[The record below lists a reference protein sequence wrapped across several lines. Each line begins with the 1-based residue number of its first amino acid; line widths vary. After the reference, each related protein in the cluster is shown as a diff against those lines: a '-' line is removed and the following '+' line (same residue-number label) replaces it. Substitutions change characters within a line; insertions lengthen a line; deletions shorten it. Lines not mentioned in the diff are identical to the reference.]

1 MVKPEILFLKQ
12 EHVVEAGLLDM
23 KQILQATEET
33 FKLLGEGEVKQP
45 TKIFMGMPNDEKW
58 ESYGMSMPAYIGG
71 NVNICGF
78 KWAAE
83 SVYNPTQKGMPYG
96 IDVVILSDPK
106 TMYPKAILDGTIT
119 TAMRTSAAAGVC
131 AKYCARKNSKIA
143 TLVGA
148 GVIGR
153 TMLMSIHEAVPSIEE
168 FRMVDLNIEKAEGLK
183 KEFEGKIKVVPYS
196 DAKLAI
202 DGADLIVTE
211 TTSRKSFIP
220 RAWITVKN
228 ATVIQMEAHAFEEE
242 VFMEG
247 YNAGCLFVDSW
258 NQTTHL
264 SGHMM
269 KELYNKGLIKE
280 EGVHLVQELATGAVK
295 GRKSDDEFVVCT
307 SAGMGSIDI
316 NIAYKMYLNAKA
328 KGIGTTLYL
337 WDNPLWV

>member
-1 MVKPEILFLKQ
+1 MIKPEILFLKQ
-12 EHVVEAGLLDM
+12 EHVIEAGLLDM
-23 KQILQATEET
+23 KQILQVTEET
-33 FKLLGEGEVKQP
+33 FRLLGEGKVKQP
-45 TKIFMGMPNDEKW
+45 TKIFMGMPNDNNW

-71 NVNICGF
+71 DVNICGF

-83 SVYNPTQKGMPYG
+83 SVSNPSKGLPYG
-96 IDVVILSDPK
+96 IDVVILSDPN
-106 TMYPKAILDGTIT
+106 TMFPKAILDGTMT

-168 FRMVDLNIEKAEGLK
+168 FRVSDLDITKAEGLK
-183 KEFEGKIKVVPYS
+183 KEFEGKINVVPYH
-196 DAKLAI
+196 DTKAAI

-211 TTSRKSFIP
+211 TTARKDFIP
-220 RAWITVKN
+220 REWITVKN
-228 ATVIQMEAHAFEEE
+228 ATVIQMESHSFTDE
-242 VFMEG
+242 VILEG
-247 YNAGCLFVDSW
+247 YNAGRLFVDSW

-264 SGHMM
+264 TGHKMQ
-269 KELYNKGLIKE
+269 ELYQKGLITE
-280 EGVHLVQELATGAVK
+280 ENVHLVQELATGAVK
-295 GRKSDDEFVVCT
+295 GRESDEEFVVCST
-307 SAGMGSIDI
+307 AGMGSVDI
-316 NIAYKMYLNAKA
+316 NIAYKMYLNAKE